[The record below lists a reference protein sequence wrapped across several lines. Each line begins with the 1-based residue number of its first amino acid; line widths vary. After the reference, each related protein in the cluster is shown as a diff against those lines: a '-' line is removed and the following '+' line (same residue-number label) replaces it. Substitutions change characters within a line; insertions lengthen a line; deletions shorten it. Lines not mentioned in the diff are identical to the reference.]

1 MKRFA
6 TSAVV
11 LVALVVGATSAG
23 AANGGA
29 TVVTS
34 PVSFVLSSATCSYL
48 PAGTTL
54 TGSGTQTSITT
65 TRTASNGVTTIVN
78 ATHAHGTATDQA
90 GNGYVFN
97 YSNAFRVSN
106 TVADPGVFSGLM
118 TDAFSV
124 AGSGPANLHNG
135 FVAEL
140 TTDFS
145 VFSWNV
151 RHASGDPIDFT
162 TGPVVHH
169 CDPL

>member
-6 TSAVV
+6 TSAIA

-34 PVSFVLSSATCSYL
+34 PVSFVLSSAACSYL

-54 TGSGTQTSITT
+54 TGSGISKSITKE
-65 TRTASNGVTTIVN
+65 RTGGDDVTTIANV
-78 ATHAHGTATDQA
+78 THAHGTATDQA
-90 GNGYVFN
+90 GNVYVFN
-97 YSNAFRVSN
+97 YNNAFRVSN
-106 TVADPGVFSGLM
+106 TVAHPGVFSGLM
-118 TDAFSV
+118 ADAFSV
-124 AGSGPANLHNG
+124 VGRGPANLHNG

-145 VFSWNV
+145 VYSWNV
-151 RHASGDPIDFT
+151 RHAFGDPIDFA

>member
-1 MKRFA
+1 MMRLA
-6 TSAVV
+6 TSAIA
-11 LVALVVGATSAG
+11 LLALVVGATSAG

-34 PVSFVLSSATCSYL
+34 PVSFVLSSTACSYL
-48 PAGTTL
+48 PAGTTV
-54 TGSGTQTSITT
+54 TGSGTLTSITT
-65 TRTASNGVTTIVN
+65 TRTAGNGVTTIVN
-78 ATHAHGTATDQA
+78 ATHAHGTASDQA
-90 GNGYVFN
+90 GNTYVFN
-97 YSNAFRVSN
+97 YSNEFRVSN
-106 TVADPGVFSGLM
+106 TVADPSEFSGLM
-118 TDAFSV
+118 TDAFSL
-124 AGSGPANLHNG
+124 AGNGPANLHNG

-162 TGPVVHH
+162 AGPVVAH